1 MITETI
7 RPSEVKKWD
16 WIKINDHEASTVSYV
31 AGKWRTIVVRLTNGV
46 VYELDKLQ
54 TVIDRIVSF

>member
-31 AGKWRTIVVRLTNGV
+31 AGKWRTIVVCLTNGV